1 MLCWAIQKYHEALSW
16 SDDTL
21 YASHTVLK
29 RMSRRPDKLSLWHI
43 DPLLRLPDGG
53 HGRLSMLHAI
63 TTI

>member
-21 YASHTVLK
+21 YASHTVVK
-29 RMSRRPDKLSLWHI
+29 RMYRRQNKLPLWHI
-43 DPLLRLPDGG
+43 NLLLKLPDGG
-53 HGRLSMLHAI
+53 HGRLPMLHAA